1 MQVILVATIMT
12 LESKWSGAM
21 ERYLKYNVIDDL
33 EKKMVFLAGPRQCG
47 KTTFAQGLLAERS
60 TNPHSQHYFNWDD
73 DFDRKSLLEQKFP
86 LEKSMLVFDEIH
98 KFKRWKNWVKGVYDK
113 KKNLYSILVTGS
125 ARLDVYRR
133 GGDSLMGRYHLWR
146 LHPMG
151 FDEAPPNLS
160 REEVLHRLMTLGGFP
175 EPFLGGD
182 EREARRWRRDRLQ
195 RVLRDD
201 VRDLE
206 SVRDISTLELFVATL
221 RTRVGGLVT
230 LANIAQDLQVA
241 PKTLKAWLQVLERMY
256 VVFAIYPYT
265 TGLPRS
271 LRKPP
276 KVFFYDNGDV
286 DAEKGARFEN
296 LVATQLLKRYQFL
309 EDRDGYEYRIH
320 YLRDKEKREVDFL
333 VLKEGMPHLLVEA
346 KWNDSEISP
355 TLAYYAKHLK
365 PKHIVQVV
373 GELSQSYQKE
383 HIKVVSASQYFSRLD
398 SDG

>member
-1 MQVILVATIMT
+1 
-12 LESKWSGAM
+12 M
-21 ERYLKYNVIDDL
+21 ERYLKFNIIKDL
-33 EKKMVFLAGPRQCG
+33 DKKMVFLAGPRQCG
-47 KTTFAQGLLAERS
+47 KTTFARALLAERS
-60 TNPHSQHYFNWDD
+60 TTPNSQHYFNWDD
-73 DFDRKSLLEQKFP
+73 DFDRKHLLEQKFP
-86 LEKSMLVFDEIH
+86 PEKSMLVFDEIH
-98 KFKRWKNWVKGVYDK
+98 KFKRWKNWVKGIYDK
-113 KKNLYSILVTGS
+113 KKHLYSILVTGS
-125 ARLDVYRR
+125 AQLDVYRR
-133 GGDSLMGRYHLWR
+133 GGDSLLGRYHLWR

-151 FDEAPPNLS
+151 FDEVPPNLS
-160 REEVLHRLMTLGGFP
+160 PEECLHRLMTLGGFP

-182 EREARRWRRDRLQ
+182 EREARRWRRERLQ

-206 SVRDISTLELFVATL
+206 SVRDISTLELFVAAL

-256 VVFAIYPYT
+256 VVFSIYPYT

-271 LRKPP
+271 LQKPP
-276 KVFFYDNGDV
+276 KVFFYDTGDV
-286 DAEKGARFEN
+286 SGETGARFEN

-320 YLRDKEKREVDFL
+320 YLRDKDKREVDFL
-333 VLKEGMPHLLVEA
+333 VLKDGKPHLLIEA

-373 GELSQSYQKE
+373 GELRQSYQKDD
-383 HIKVVSASQYFSRLD
+383 IKVVSASQYFSTLD
-398 SDG
+398 RDG

>member
-1 MQVILVATIMT
+1 
-12 LESKWSGAM
+12 M
-21 ERYLKYNVIDDL
+21 ERYLKYNIIRDL

-47 KTTFAQGLLAERS
+47 KTTFALALLAERPTS
-60 TNPHSQHYFNWDD
+60 PNSQRYFNWDD
-73 DFDRKSLLEQKFP
+73 DFDRKHLLEQKFP
-86 LEKSMLVFDEIH
+86 PEKSMLVFDEIH
-98 KFKRWKNWVKGVYDK
+98 KFKRWKNWVKGIYDK
-113 KKNLYSILVTGS
+113 KKYLYSILVTGS
-125 ARLDVYRR
+125 ARLDVYRP
-133 GGDSLMGRYHLWR
+133 GGDSLLGRYHLWR

-151 FDEAPPNLS
+151 FDEVPPNLS
-160 REEVLHRLMTLGGFP
+160 PEECLHRLMTLGGFP

-182 EREARRWRRDRLQ
+182 EREARRWRRERLQ

-206 SVRDISTLELFVATL
+206 SVRDISTLELFVAAL
-221 RTRVGGLVT
+221 RTRVGGIVT

-256 VVFAIYPYT
+256 VVFSIYPYT

-271 LRKPP
+271 LLKPP

-286 DAEKGARFEN
+286 DGEKGARFEN

-333 VLKEGMPHLLVEA
+333 VLKDGKPHLLVEA

-373 GELSQSYQKE
+373 GELSQSYQKND
-383 HIKVVSASQYFSRLD
+383 IKVVSASQYFSTLD